1 MADPTTSTSTSS
13 TSTSTT
19 STSSSTTSTSSS
31 TSTTST
37 STTTTLR
44 QILIQAQTRDFEY
57 PPGYTPGI
65 TTRTNVL
72 RLYKPE
78 NTNVDWGDMFRAS
91 FDILDMSISV
101 VRLMNRS
108 GIAVIV
114 GTVVIMD
121 LHEESFQL
129 TTTAY
134 SEEVIGVTLDPLQT
148 FDMGLVKVAGF
159 VRAVRV
165 TGSVS
170 IGDFLYSSTTA
181 GLALA
186 SSAKRAGAFARA
198 LSEPDTNDCVK
209 AVLLP
214 GIADSPLQVL
224 RVRIPSTDAGTTFE
238 KSVMR
243 GERACEIVS
252 AHFVTDSNVTGHDT
266 NYATLSLLNKT
277 TVGTVCSYAFTLGSD
292 ATAFVPVSFGA
303 LDATHKILASGSVIT
318 LEKAEAVGGLALPEF
333 LLQIVYSWA

>member
-1 MADPTTSTSTSS
+1 MPPSTSTSTSS

-19 STSSSTTSTSSS
+19 STSSSTTSTS
-31 TSTTST
+31 
-37 STTTTLR
+37 TTTTLR
-44 QILIQAQTRDFEY
+44 QILIEAQTKDFGY

-72 RLYKPE
+72 RLYKPIDDDE
-78 NTNVDWGDMFRAS
+78 DWGDEFRQS
-91 FDILDMSISV
+91 MDIIDMSVSV

-108 GIAVIV
+108 GLAVIV
-114 GTVVIMD
+114 GTVVVMD

-134 SEEVIGVTLDPLQT
+134 SEEVIGITLDPLQT
-148 FDMGLVKVAGF
+148 FDVGLVKVAGF
-159 VRAVRV
+159 VRAVRI

-170 IGDFLYSSTTA
+170 IGDFLYTSATA

-198 LSEPDTNDCVK
+198 LSEPDSNSYVK

-224 RVRIPSTDAGTTFE
+224 RVRIPSTVAGATFE
-238 KSVMR
+238 KSVVR

-252 AHFVTDSNVTGHDT
+252 AYFVTDSNVVGNDT

-277 TVGTVCSYAFTLGSD
+277 TVGTVCSYAFTLGED

-318 LEKAEAVGGLALPEF
+318 LEKTEAVGGLALPAF
-333 LLQIVYSWA
+333 VLQLTYDWTG